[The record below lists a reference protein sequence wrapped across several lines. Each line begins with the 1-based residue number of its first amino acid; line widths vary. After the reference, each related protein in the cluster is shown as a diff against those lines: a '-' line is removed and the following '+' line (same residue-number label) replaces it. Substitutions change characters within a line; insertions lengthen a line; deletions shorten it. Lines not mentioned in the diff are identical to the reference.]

1 MTERSSRGAESGE
14 DRIRVRCF
22 GELQLERP
30 DGTRIDPVFMLPRRA
45 ALFLYLAL
53 GDAPA
58 PTPRAALAAMF
69 WPFLAPGAAERSLD
83 EALFALRQ
91 YLGEVWKPVG
101 DGIALVRDPLWCDV
115 WAFRDA
121 LAAADLERATGL
133 YRGPL
138 LERPALFGSG
148 EFQLWLEGEREQ
160 LSRAAV
166 SSFARLGHR
175 EARAGNWARAA
186 EVFRQ
191 GARAEPLDETNLRCL
206 MVALVQDGDRQ
217 GALRAYELLRRRLAV
232 RRGRAPEDET
242 AALAEVIAAG
252 ATPPLEPFLP

>member
-1 MTERSSRGAESGE
+1 MAERNAGAVEPGE
-14 DRIRVRCF
+14 GRIRVRCF
-22 GELQLERP
+22 GELQMVRP

-45 ALFLYLAL
+45 ALFLYLVL

-58 PTPRAALAAMF
+58 PLPRGSLAAMF
-69 WPFLAPGAAERSLD
+69 WPFLGPGAAELALN

-91 YLGEVWKPVG
+91 YLGEVWRPV
-101 DGIALVRDPLWCDV
+101 DNGITVVRDPLWCDV

-121 LAAADLERATGL
+121 LAADDLERATGL

-138 LERPALFGSG
+138 LERPALFGPG
-148 EFQLWLEGEREQ
+148 EFQLWLEGERER

-175 EARAGNWARAA
+175 EARAGNWARAV

-191 GARAEPLDETNLRCL
+191 AARVEPVDETNLRCL
-206 MVALVQDGDRQ
+206 MVALVQAGDRD

-232 RRGRAPEDET
+232 RRGCAPEDET

-252 ATPPLEPFLP
+252 ANPPLEPFLP